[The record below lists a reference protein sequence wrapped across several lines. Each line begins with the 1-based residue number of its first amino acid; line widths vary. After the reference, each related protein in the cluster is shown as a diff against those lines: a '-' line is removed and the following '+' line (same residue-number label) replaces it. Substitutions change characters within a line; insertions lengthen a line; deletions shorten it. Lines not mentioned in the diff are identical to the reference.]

1 MLNPLSGK
9 DKLLSLRSAAF
20 PLAASARAVSFHK
33 AQEFLKNNLFTSPF
47 PIIQVQ
53 HEAPVDSIEDHAMLY
68 IRNDPKKPRIH
79 PISNL
84 KSKFHESPKP
94 PFF

>member
-9 DKLLSLRSAAF
+9 DKLLSLRSAAL
-20 PLAASARAVSFHK
+20 PLAACTWALPLHK
-33 AQEFLKNNLFTSPF
+33 AQEFLKNNPFTITFSGVQ
-47 PIIQVQ
+47 IQSA
-53 HEAPVDSIEDHAMLY
+53 APVGKTGSQAMLY
-68 IRNDPKKPRIH
+68 IRKDLKNPRIH

-84 KSKFHESPKP
+84 KSKIHESPKP